1 MGGTCPPECADYI
14 RTTWGADGEA
24 GDGSSDPLFAYPY
37 QTGGDVAKTVEN
49 PYTHTA
55 GTGYPAPDGLSK
67 LESVS
72 GNLVF
77 EMWVNDPKDSW
88 KVQKAFPDWDDEDQE
103 ADKECRGLEKT
114 KLSPDSPSGK
124 VCWAFIM
131 DGFCYRSAWHH
142 KLTFVPVPAFKDK
155 LKDKQWHHIQMVQ
168 TVTDTLENG
177 VPFWYGSGGDF
188 NKRRTAAK
196 LDILVDLQKA
206 AGLEYVSIGNPAVGM
221 QYFTDCQGEMVM
233 GSTLQDQAA
242 ATVYQPDDSPVD
254 ASKVAFG
261 GESAAALEFRNVEIP
276 PTAVIKSAFI
286 DFLPSLGAGTD
297 AGLVGTSTDTVN
309 LKIGLG
315 GEAGD
320 CMRSGETMDWA
331 MPRAMWESEGLLN
344 DCLVFKT
351 LCRMP
356 GVAQTTIKTVDMK
369 DLFQNYIQQD
379 EANADPMTWN
389 QGDSIFVH
397 IQGEAATC
405 PPPATSTSGSQTP
418 LYVGSYLGAMQTEGS
433 LPVLTVRYC
442 LNDDCVSPRFYGSSP
457 LMRPPLLVEVN
468 GSKQWDYNPTA
479 DQTAARRLQKERD
492 RREARRLKI
501 RDTFTPESLRTEL
514 VLGPSISFGLRFRP
528 AQILSRLL
536 QQYFYKAL
544 AKLSGIEAPKNIAPT
559 KATVEVPPL
568 PSQIIAIAPPVMF
581 QERSD
586 LQPCE
591 SALSY
596 DVSQLLNMQLQ
607 RKCGL
612 SYDCADSAGADLD
625 HDGRLK
631 CYDRTQ
637 AVAVDPYF
645 GKAPTPFGEGGPPVY
660 AEFANMLRETTVF
673 RDGVAMNVDG
683 WIDQRTQSVD
693 MLSVFTIPYN
703 SITTVLRLTFVK
715 DAQDGSGRFSG
726 SKTLLS
732 YKNIPPAELTP
743 FTVLV
748 AFNVLLNAMDV
759 IFLAWCV
766 WTRRKQKQDYKSRY
780 TGFEKTI
787 NQNIPVFTGLDF
799 FDLVM
804 RIWMTIL
811 LLLFMG
817 QKSYR
822 TAVAHDPT
830 QMTPV
835 ESLSALDI
843 QAQNL
848 TQIEWLNRDP
858 SMTASQKFLMLF
870 TYAGKILAGQEYE
883 QTLRQA
889 SFFTLFFMLIR
900 TIIYMNCHPRIAVL
914 YGTITAAA
922 DDLFHFFILFTVIY
936 SVFGFAAHWA
946 IGADNEKYQTFPAA
960 LTTQF
965 EMVIG
970 EFPWQDDVGGLE
982 FFYNV
987 AYALI
992 VFITL
997 LNFLLAVIVSCYDNL
1012 KKEIDDCLVELNV
1025 VTDVWY
1031 AFRYWY
1037 KQVFMKWPSREN
1049 VAQALAAI
1057 DVDKDGKMDLAS
1069 MGQFRCGLTLFQYLQ
1084 NPHTK
1089 DNLFADRNMALDW
1102 LDYYRFNF
1110 PVVEWEA
1117 DIFVE
1122 KLLMHQQNQ
1131 SRITR
1136 LAWMSNKAAKK
1147 DAMEGPVEPTAEEK
1161 AKEAAERA
1169 GSAMLELAE
1178 LVPTLRGLAVPNG
1191 EMSPTATGKAEA
1203 NGSHGGGGEV
1213 KAMGAHL
1220 SDQLRVLESMLSR
1233 QDERLKAGLTAGGSA
1248 PMALAMAPATGPS
1261 VGGADMETKLARVED
1276 QVAMVLKGQE
1286 QLQRAIAMLA
1296 STQAGA
1302 MSSQLAYSEGP
1313 RVEPMAAH
1321 GVARG
1326 VDSSPRGAAPRS
1338 EDMYGDVYPR
1348 RGGTDKEQR
1357 QCDTVLND
1365 CLNPSSVDA
1374 ENSIVVGYSE
1384 APGGRPGSAGRYQPP
1399 PRG

>member
-1 MGGTCPPECADYI
+1 
-14 RTTWGADGEA
+14 
-24 GDGSSDPLFAYPY
+24 
-37 QTGGDVAKTVEN
+37 
-49 PYTHTA
+49 
-55 GTGYPAPDGLSK
+55 
-67 LESVS
+67 
-72 GNLVF
+72 
-77 EMWVNDPKDSW
+77 
-88 KVQKAFPDWDDEDQE
+88 
-103 ADKECRGLEKT
+103 
-114 KLSPDSPSGK
+114 
-124 VCWAFIM
+124 
-131 DGFCYRSAWHH
+131 
-142 KLTFVPVPAFKDK
+142 
-155 LKDKQWHHIQMVQ
+155 
-168 TVTDTLENG
+168 
-177 VPFWYGSGGDF
+177 
-188 NKRRTAAK
+188 
-196 LDILVDLQKA
+196 
-206 AGLEYVSIGNPAVGM
+206 
-221 QYFTDCQGEMVM
+221 
-233 GSTLQDQAA
+233 
-242 ATVYQPDDSPVD
+242 
-254 ASKVAFG
+254 
-261 GESAAALEFRNVEIP
+261 
-276 PTAVIKSAFI
+276 
-286 DFLPSLGAGTD
+286 
-297 AGLVGTSTDTVN
+297 
-309 LKIGLG
+309 
-315 GEAGD
+315 
-320 CMRSGETMDWA
+320 MDWSL
-331 MPRAMWESEGLLN
+331 PRASWESEGLLN

-351 LCRMP
+351 LCRGP
-356 GVAQTTIKTVDMK
+356 GVTQKTMKTADMK
-369 DLFQNYIQQD
+369 DLIQSYIQQNT
-379 EANADPMTWN
+379 ANGDTMTWR
-389 QGDSIFVH
+389 QGESIFVH
-397 IQGEAATC
+397 IQGDAATC
-405 PPPATSTSGSQTP
+405 PPPAQSASGGQTP
-418 LYVGSYLGAMQTEGS
+418 LYVGSYLGAMSTEGS
-433 LPVLTVRYC
+433 LPVLTVKYC
-442 LNDDCVSPRFYGSSP
+442 LNEDCVSPRFYGSSP
-457 LMRPPLLVEVN
+457 LLRPPLLVQVN
-468 GSKQWDYNPTA
+468 GEYQWDYNPEP
-479 DQTAARRLQKERD
+479 DQNGARRLQQENQ
-492 RREARRLKI
+492 RRQARRLKI
-501 RDTFTPESLRTEL
+501 RGTSTPTSMRSEL

-536 QQYFYKAL
+536 QQYFYNAL
-544 AKLSGIEAPKNIAPT
+544 DKLTGIEAPKNIDPG
-559 KATVEVPPL
+559 KAAVEVPPL

-581 QERSD
+581 QERSK
-586 LQPCE
+586 LQKCE

-596 DVSQLLNMQLQ
+596 DVSQLLDMQLK
-607 RKCGL
+607 RKGFN
-612 SYDCADSAGADLD
+612 SYECTDSSGDEID
-625 HDGRLK
+625 WGPRGRLQ

-637 AVAVDPYF
+637 AEAMDPYF
-645 GKAPTPFGEGGPPVY
+645 GKTPTPY

-1147 DAMEGPVEPTAEEK
+1147 DALEDAAGPTTEEK

-1233 QDERLKAGLTAGGSA
+1233 Q
-1248 PMALAMAPATGPS
+1248 
-1261 VGGADMETKLARVED
+1261 
-1276 QVAMVLKGQE
+1276 
-1286 QLQRAIAMLA
+1286 
-1296 STQAGA
+1296 
-1302 MSSQLAYSEGP
+1302 
-1313 RVEPMAAH
+1313 
-1321 GVARG
+1321 
-1326 VDSSPRGAAPRS
+1326 
-1338 EDMYGDVYPR
+1338 
-1348 RGGTDKEQR
+1348 
-1357 QCDTVLND
+1357 
-1365 CLNPSSVDA
+1365 
-1374 ENSIVVGYSE
+1374 
-1384 APGGRPGSAGRYQPP
+1384 
-1399 PRG
+1399 

>member
-1 MGGTCPPECADYI
+1 
-14 RTTWGADGEA
+14 
-24 GDGSSDPLFAYPY
+24 
-37 QTGGDVAKTVEN
+37 
-49 PYTHTA
+49 
-55 GTGYPAPDGLSK
+55 
-67 LESVS
+67 
-72 GNLVF
+72 
-77 EMWVNDPKDSW
+77 
-88 KVQKAFPDWDDEDQE
+88 
-103 ADKECRGLEKT
+103 
-114 KLSPDSPSGK
+114 
-124 VCWAFIM
+124 
-131 DGFCYRSAWHH
+131 
-142 KLTFVPVPAFKDK
+142 
-155 LKDKQWHHIQMVQ
+155 
-168 TVTDTLENG
+168 
-177 VPFWYGSGGDF
+177 
-188 NKRRTAAK
+188 
-196 LDILVDLQKA
+196 
-206 AGLEYVSIGNPAVGM
+206 
-221 QYFTDCQGEMVM
+221 
-233 GSTLQDQAA
+233 
-242 ATVYQPDDSPVD
+242 
-254 ASKVAFG
+254 
-261 GESAAALEFRNVEIP
+261 
-276 PTAVIKSAFI
+276 
-286 DFLPSLGAGTD
+286 
-297 AGLVGTSTDTVN
+297 
-309 LKIGLG
+309 
-315 GEAGD
+315 
-320 CMRSGETMDWA
+320 MDWSL
-331 MPRAMWESEGLLN
+331 PRASWESEGLLN

-351 LCRMP
+351 LCRGP
-356 GVAQTTIKTVDMK
+356 GVTQKTMKTADMK
-369 DLFQNYIQQD
+369 DLIQSYIQQNT
-379 EANADPMTWN
+379 ANGDTMTWR
-389 QGDSIFVH
+389 QGESIFVH
-397 IQGEAATC
+397 IQGDAATC
-405 PPPATSTSGSQTP
+405 PPPAQSASGGQTP
-418 LYVGSYLGAMQTEGS
+418 LYVGSYLGAMSTEGS
-433 LPVLTVRYC
+433 LPVLTVKYC
-442 LNDDCVSPRFYGSSP
+442 LNEDCVSPRFYGSSP
-457 LMRPPLLVEVN
+457 LLRPPLLVQVN
-468 GSKQWDYNPTA
+468 GEYQWDYNPEP
-479 DQTAARRLQKERD
+479 DQNGARRLQQENQ
-492 RREARRLKI
+492 RRQARRLKI
-501 RDTFTPESLRTEL
+501 RGTSTPTSMRSEL

-536 QQYFYKAL
+536 QQYFYNAL
-544 AKLSGIEAPKNIAPT
+544 DKLTGIEAPKNIDPG
-559 KATVEVPPL
+559 KAAVEVPPL

-581 QERSD
+581 QERSK
-586 LQPCE
+586 LQKCE

-596 DVSQLLNMQLQ
+596 DVSQLLDMQLK
-607 RKCGL
+607 RKGFN
-612 SYDCADSAGADLD
+612 SYECTDSSGDEID
-625 HDGRLK
+625 WGPRGRLQ

-637 AVAVDPYF
+637 AEAMDPYF
-645 GKAPTPFGEGGPPVY
+645 GKTPTPY

-673 RDGVAMNVDG
+673 RGGVAMNVDS

-703 SITTVLRLTFVK
+703 SITTVLRLSFVK
-715 DAQDGSGRFSG
+715 DSQDGSGRFSG

-732 YKNIPPAELTP
+732 YRNIPPAALIP

-766 WTRRKQKQDYKSRY
+766 WQRRNQKRDYKARY
-780 TGFEKTI
+780 KGFEKTI
-787 NQNIPVFTGLDF
+787 NQNIPVFTGLDL

-817 QKSYR
+817 QKSYSWEGPP
-822 TAVAHDPT
+822 ADAHQPDL
-830 QMTPV
+830 MTPI
-835 ESLSALDI
+835 SALSALDGE
-843 QAQNL
+843 AQSL
-848 TQIEWLNRDP
+848 AQIEWLNRDP
-858 SMTASQKFLMLF
+858 SMSASQKFLLLF
-870 TYAGKILAGQEYE
+870 EYGGNILRGQEYE
-883 QTLRQA
+883 QSLRRY

-1037 KQVFMKWPSREN
+1037 KQVVYKWPSREN

-1089 DNLFADRNMALDW
+1089 DNLFADREMASNW

-1147 DAMEGPVEPTAEEK
+1147 DALEDAAGPTTEEK

-1191 EMSPTATGKAEA
+1191 DMSPTVKAEP
-1203 NGSHGGGGEV
+1203 NGSHGGAPEV
-1213 KAMGAHL
+1213 
-1220 SDQLRVLESMLSR
+1220 V
-1233 QDERLKAGLTAGGSA
+1233 
-1248 PMALAMAPATGPS
+1248 AT
-1261 VGGADMETKLARVED
+1261 
-1276 QVAMVLKGQE
+1276 
-1286 QLQRAIAMLA
+1286 
-1296 STQAGA
+1296 
-1302 MSSQLAYSEGP
+1302 
-1313 RVEPMAAH
+1313 
-1321 GVARG
+1321 
-1326 VDSSPRGAAPRS
+1326 
-1338 EDMYGDVYPR
+1338 
-1348 RGGTDKEQR
+1348 
-1357 QCDTVLND
+1357 
-1365 CLNPSSVDA
+1365 
-1374 ENSIVVGYSE
+1374 
-1384 APGGRPGSAGRYQPP
+1384 
-1399 PRG
+1399 